1 MEDLDHDELILGN
14 ATDLIVALAKTLE
27 DSFLPYLQRLGPK
40 LVKYLSDD
48 HGKSDKIM
56 VIGCLAESFNKCPS
70 SMTVYFNDF
79 MQVLLKHSNTQDGG
93 MNRNIAYGIAICADK
108 APVELFEP
116 HL

>member
-1 MEDLDHDELILGN
+1 
-14 ATDLIVALAKTLE
+14 
-27 DSFLPYLQRLGPK
+27 
-40 LVKYLSDD
+40 
-48 HGKSDKIM
+48 
-56 VIGCLAESFNKCPS
+56 
-70 SMTVYFNDF
+70 MTVYFNDF